1 MPKPLNST
9 DNIETIKNWLDENL
23 TNENLFTPIQDAI
36 PELPSKGIYFW
47 FMKPAGYHIFS
58 NYLPIQALAAKYSRV
73 INGEQF
79 DLVYI
84 DESYKNNNTITETL
98 KWHINNVNDAEGIN
112 ALKKSSPL
120 RQVIGAL
127 LSDDLIDGDIQN
139 SVSDFIYKN
148 LIVFWVKDF
157 TCDTMYILI
166 TVNRLKFV
174 LTPLFVKPTD
184 PNIILNNILD
194 RRDKVYNDTTY
205 KHFGI
210 TNGYLK
216 YKYNNESDRI
226 ANWIVENR
234 WKCDNIGHKEIS
246 LKNTEINK
254 DMGGKLNEKLNITNN
269 GIIIFKLFK
278 ENTKTEKEE
287 KDNKNV
293 IWKSSDLDGWRF
305 TRSRKQDLLGYFTNR
320 DSGNG
325 PPKYESIINNMGD
338 LQNIYFKFYYLN
350 D

>member
-1 MPKPLNST
+1 MPNPLNST
-9 DNIETIKNWLDENL
+9 DNIETIKNWLEETLSDRNPITPHEN
-23 TNENLFTPIQDAI
+23 DI
-36 PELPSKGIYFW
+36 PNVLSIGINFW
-47 FMKPAGYHIFS
+47 FMKLEGYQNLNKIKLEAFEPKFS
-58 NYLPIQALAAKYSRV
+58 KNIG
-73 INGEQF
+73 NEQW
-79 DLVYI
+79 DLVYLGN
-84 DESYKNNNTITETL
+84 ESKENLNRHIYQNHDKDSLKTL
-98 KWHINNVNDAEGIN
+98 SI
-112 ALKKSSPL
+112 LRKK
-120 RQVIGAL
+120 IGAL

-139 SVSDFIYKN
+139 SVSDFIHKN
-148 LIVFWVKDF
+148 LMVFWVNDF
-157 TCDTMYILI
+157 ACDSTKIFS
-166 TVNRLKFV
+166 TENTLK
-174 LTPLFVKPTD
+174 LGLKPLFVKPNN
-184 PNIILNNILD
+184 PLNEILNDIKD

-216 YKYNNESDRI
+216 YKYNNKIDRI

-305 TRSRKQDLLGYFTNR
+305 TRSRKQDLQDYFENVDTGDVCR
-320 DSGNG
+320 
-325 PPKYESIINNMGD
+325 KYESIINNMGD